1 MGNPLLEILIIVVLL
16 LLNGAFALSETAIVS
31 ARRGRLQAMADAGDP
46 GARIALE
53 TAHNPLDFLSSVQIG
68 ITLIGVLAGV
78 FGGATFAEAIAL
90 RLQTIPALAP
100 YSDAIG
106 FAVVVLVITYL
117 SLVIGELVPKQIALK
132 NPERIAALVAPP
144 MRFIARITAPVVAL
158 LTASTRLV
166 FRLLRI
172 STVNESSVTLAEVQT
187 MVEQATQEGVF
198 EAAEQEMVEGIF
210 KLDYMRVG
218 NLMTPR
224 RNVIWLA
231 VDDPVDEIYRTLAES
246 RRSRFPVVEEDLD
259 DVLGIVQAKDF
270 VHLHQRAEPVP
281 LREMLK
287 PALHF
292 PESMSA
298 LQAIQEFKKS
308 RIHFAFVINEYGGV
322 EGIITPNDILEAIV
336 GDIDDVDEVDT
347 PGIVVRDDGSWLLDG
362 TLSVERVKDVLEVDS
377 LPGQEMYQTLG
388 GFILHQLTNI
398 PVIGQNF
405 IWDRYRFEVVDMD
418 GLRVDQVLVERFS
431 PDDTLESPTDQ
442 AEAA

>member
-100 YSDAIG
+100 YGDAIG

-117 SLVIGELVPKQIALK
+117 SLVIGELVPKQLALK

-270 VHLHQRAEPVP
+270 VHLHQRTEPIP
-281 LREMLK
+281 LRDMLK

-362 TLSVERVKDVLEVDS
+362 ALAVERVKDVLDVDA

-388 GFILHQLTNI
+388 GFILHQLATI
-398 PVIGQNF
+398 PVVGQNF

-418 GLRVDQVLVERFS
+418 GLRIDQVLVERLS
-431 PDDTLESPTDQ
+431 PDAPLDLPINQ
-442 AEAA
+442 A

>member
-31 ARRGRLQAMADAGDP
+31 ARRVRLQAMADEGDP

-53 TAHNPLDFLSSVQIG
+53 TAQNPLDFLSSVQIG

-78 FGGATFAEAIAL
+78 FGGATFAAAISL
-90 RLQTIPALAP
+90 WLQTIPLLAP

-106 FAVVVLVITYL
+106 FAVIVVVITYL

-144 MRFIARITAPVVAL
+144 MKFIARITSPIVTL

-172 STVNESSVTLAEVQT
+172 STVSESSVTLAEVQT

-198 EAAEQEMVEGIF
+198 EAAEQEMFEGIF

-231 VDDPVDEIYRTLAES
+231 VDDPVDEIYQTLTES

-270 VHLHQRAEPVP
+270 VHVHQRADTIS
-281 LREMLK
+281 LRDMLK

-347 PGIVVRDDGSWLLDG
+347 PGIVVREDGSWLLDG
-362 TLSVERVKDVLEVDS
+362 TLSVERVKDVLDVDA
-377 LPGQEMYQTLG
+377 LPGQETYQTLG
-388 GFILHQLTNI
+388 GFILHQLATI
-398 PVIGQNF
+398 PVIGENF
-405 IWDRYRFEVVDMD
+405 VWDRYRFEVVDMD
-418 GLRVDQVLVERFS
+418 GLRIDQVLVERFS
-431 PDDTLESPTDQ
+431 PDDTLQPPTDQ
-442 AEAA
+442 A

>member
-1 MGNPLLEILIIVVLL
+1 LNNPLLETFIILVLL
-16 LLNGAFALSETAIVS
+16 LLNGVFALSETAIVS
-31 ARRGRLQAMADAGDP
+31 ARRARLQAMAEDGNP

-78 FGGATFAEAIAL
+78 FGGATFAAAIS
-90 RLQTIPALAP
+90 RWLQTIPVMAP
-100 YSDAIG
+100 YADPVG
-106 FAVVVLVITYL
+106 FATVVLVITFL
-117 SLVIGELVPKQIALK
+117 SLVIGELVPKQIALT

-144 MRFIARITAPVVAL
+144 MRIVARITSPIVTL

-166 FRLLRI
+166 LRLLRV
-172 STVNESSVTLAEVQT
+172 STVSESNVTLAEVQT
-187 MVEQATQEGVF
+187 IVEQATQEGIF

-210 KLDYMRVG
+210 KLDYLRVG

-231 VDDPVDEIYRTLAES
+231 VDDTAEEVYQTLAES
-246 RRSRFPVVEEDLD
+246 RRSRFPVVQEDLD
-259 DVLGIVQAKDF
+259 HVLGIVQAKDF
-270 VHLHQRAEPVP
+270 VHLSQGTDPIQ

-292 PESMSA
+292 PESMSV

-336 GDIDDVDEVDT
+336 GDIDDMDEDDT
-347 PGIVVRDDGSWLLDG
+347 PGIVIREDGSWLLDG
-362 TLSVERVKDVLEVDS
+362 TLSVARVKDVLEVAA
-377 LPGQEMYQTLG
+377 LPGQESYQTLG
-388 GFILHQLTNI
+388 GFILHQLGKL

-405 IWDRYRFEVVDMD
+405 VWDQYRFEVVDMD
-418 GLRVDQVLVERFS
+418 GLRIDQVLVERFS
-431 PDDTLESPTDQ
+431 PDTAPEPPSN
-442 AEAA
+442 